1 MKTDKFYDYYS
12 IFGLSR
18 TMSTSEIKK
27 QMRVYMEE
35 NRKQRVGVNRNN
47 KEIIERLDADQEI
60 IRNALMAL
68 CYDEARK
75 KYDKQLD
82 SMPDTSIIVKIDTN
96 LNILDQEDELPS
108 ADMNNS
114 VVNDISSDSE
124 KSNYVDKQKQSNQNE
139 LESIIQ

>member
-60 IRNALMAL
+60 I
-68 CYDEARK
+68 
-75 KYDKQLD
+75 
-82 SMPDTSIIVKIDTN
+82 
-96 LNILDQEDELPS
+96 
-108 ADMNNS
+108 
-114 VVNDISSDSE
+114 
-124 KSNYVDKQKQSNQNE
+124 
-139 LESIIQ
+139 